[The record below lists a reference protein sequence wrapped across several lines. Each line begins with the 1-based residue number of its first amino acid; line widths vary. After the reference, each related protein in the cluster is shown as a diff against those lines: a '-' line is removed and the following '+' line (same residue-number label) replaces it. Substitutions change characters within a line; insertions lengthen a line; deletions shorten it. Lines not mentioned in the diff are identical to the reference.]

1 MKEKTLD
8 WRKVLSLLL
17 IVALVLQI
25 SPVQAFAV
33 GQDESVIEQKETIAA
48 ATEETAPEATV
59 IGEVE
64 GKREEDVKHF
74 LNSDGSF
81 TAVKYAEPVH
91 YRQTDEAE
99 WVDIDNTLSMRSGS
113 YTPASSPLDVSFADS
128 FGDRTVSVR
137 SQGYELSWS
146 YLRPDAEI
154 TPPDIV
160 ETQELTPAE
169 GTETQA
175 LKPIEDAEISIK
187 AQKLELAAEKAEPYM
202 MPEAVTDGL
211 VYADVFPN
219 VDIEYILDSVNLKEN
234 IVLKKSGAQ
243 NEFVAQY
250 NIGELTATQVDEQ
263 NIELRDE
270 QGKTIFCISAPYM
283 FDAAGQT
290 SNAVSLDILSEA
302 DGVLRVKITADKA
315 WINDEARVY
324 PVKVDPNI
332 LEAVQS
338 FDQDATA
345 IYKSATYPGG
355 SLVIG
360 NDKGNTY
367 SKAKAYV
374 KFSLPTL
381 GSGDVVTSGMLCMSQ
396 YSSTYGF
403 SAGDVTSLQ
412 VNVYKVTSS
421 WTGSSVKKSTGYSGL
436 PSVDTTVVDYKNVS
450 LATANADE
458 FIKFD
463 VSKTVKQWYEG
474 AANYGLCLRADDE
487 SAWAVATFVA
497 ADNTN
502 ISYRKPQLVVT
513 YRSNKGLEG
522 YWTTHEQDLG
532 ESGVGYVN
540 DYTGNLVY
548 IAPILST
555 TGNKMPVSLSLVYNG
570 YQHGNSI
577 DRPDTV
583 GKGWRLNIQEKLTP
597 ITKSGGLNTKLYDMG
612 YRYIY
617 SDADG
622 TDHYFYYDEKNKK
635 TLDEDGLGLTLTVNS
650 TVSDMEK
657 YVITADAGGKM
668 SFTSSGRLRKVYD
681 DNGSYYKVLFND
693 NGSISSVVDGAGRK
707 ISFTHD
713 SSGRISTIKQPTD
726 SNSYRTVT
734 LNYSSWGGLSSISYP
749 GSRTTSF
756 YYTDSGARLNI
767 IDAINGNRLKYSY
780 PTAGDAATKS
790 RVTKITEYSSGTTRE
805 TGNSLS
811 IDYDGMNRTKFTDNE
826 GRSETYQFDNFGRT
840 VGLIDA
846 AGNGSQYSYTDSS
859 NKKKNNTL
867 ATTGS
872 AQKYAENRLTNHSFE
887 NNLTSW
893 DYSSGKVSTDTSK
906 HYLGAKSEK
915 LNPEGLVSQKV
926 SKNASYTYYTSSV
939 YAMGSSDSSRIRLS
953 IYFYDANGNYI
964 EGSSKYTEQDL
975 AGGIWER
982 KQFTFTLVEGASS
995 FRVRYVNCGTDN
1007 IWIDCAQLENGA
1019 AMSAYN
1025 LVQNGGFEDTSSTV
1039 WKAVNC
1045 TTGDKYYTGGTY
1057 GRHFYMKG
1065 EGSANKA
1072 LSQRIYINRSA
1083 SKVFLSISGYAK
1095 AESVP
1100 IGDSKTRKFAL
1111 SVGFHFT
1118 DGSDSSYQYISFNP
1132 DYAAGWQYASGT
1144 VGVKDPGDKIV
1155 DYVYLRCCYYQNA
1168 NGANF
1173 DRIKV
1178 NIDECGTSYTYD
1190 NDGNLISAKD
1200 NAGRHESYNYNNAS
1214 DMTKLTTADNKAYK
1228 FTYSD
1233 TYKHRMLS
1241 ATSESSGVKNS
1252 FTYDASGNL
1261 TKTRVDNSSYDK
1273 YIEQYST
1280 YTSDGNYLKELFS
1293 DRGYA
1298 TTYTYN
1304 NYKGTLTSA
1313 TDANGNET
1321 QYFYND
1327 DTDRMTIV
1335 EAIDSANKDNNSKV
1349 TYTYN
1354 KVGQLA
1360 SISSPG
1366 DKTKYYFE
1374 YDKWGN
1380 NKYVKVGS
1388 QTLVTN
1394 TYKSNNGLLTQQ
1406 KYGNEFTVGHN
1417 YDSLDRETSRSYNG
1431 ATKFYWTY
1439 NADGNLARYSENGNR
1454 VLTYLYDDIGRL
1466 LQVSGNDGSY
1476 VKTSYDEFDKST
1488 DLHYKFNGQ
1497 RRDVYFKYSDMDN
1510 LPLKVKFGTG
1520 TAYAV
1525 TNHYDGLTRVY
1536 EKDYTL
1542 VGNTS
1547 NSELKAEYSYKPF
1560 DSKVPNR
1567 TTGTVRGINYTFAAN
1582 GLFTHDRWYTYD
1594 HAGNIL
1600 TECSWISSSSK
1611 PVQESYTYDAKNQL
1625 VKHDSVTLN
1634 ATFTYTYDVAGN
1646 IKSKT
1651 IYNKED
1657 GTTSTI
1663 DYTYGNSAWGDELTS
1678 YGNES
1683 IEYDKIGN
1691 PTLYRGWGMTWQ
1703 GRQLVKA
1710 EKDKKI
1716 SFTYDSEG
1724 VRTSKTV
1731 GSTTT
1736 KYLLNGT
1743 QILAQT
1749 TNGITTSFFYDQ
1761 QGNRVAMADS
1771 SNHIYY
1777 YLYNLQGDVIALAD
1791 GQTGKLA
1798 ATYTYDAWGKC
1809 TVKNATGFTIGID
1822 NPFRY
1827 RGYYYDTETGLYYLQ
1842 SRYYD
1847 AETGRFI
1854 NLDSRINDGVL
1865 GCNLFTYCL
1874 NNPINLLD
1882 PSGTMAAEATVAT
1895 TNFWNPVGWIA
1906 LAVLGVE
1913 LLVAGIAIVDAV
1925 VDNIERRRYSLA
1937 ADAKSDPKPSSTETP
1952 NAKEGKNEHRKKK
1965 KTSKKTGKERSTD
1978 KPSYVNKGMIDKS
1991 LSAQEN
1997 ASNILNNQFGRGNWN
2012 KGPRS
2017 DFSKIVKW
2025 INRSGLVLW
2034 PFGNMDRWRSD
2045 GNGSYYIPIF

>member
-1 MKEKTLD
+1 MKQLVRD

-33 GQDESVIEQKETIAA
+33 GQDESVIEQTETIAA
-48 ATEETAPEATV
+48 ATEDAAPEATV

-99 WVDIDNTLSMRSGS
+99 WVDIDNTLSMHSGS
-113 YTPASSPLDVSFADS
+113 YTPASSPLDVSFADN

-137 SQGYELSWS
+137 SQGHELSWS

-234 IVLKKSGAQ
+234 LVLKKSGAQ
-243 NEFVAQY
+243 NEFIAQY
-250 NIGELTATQVDEQ
+250 NIGELTAEQVDEQ
-263 NIELRDE
+263 NIELRDA
-270 QGKTIFCISAPYM
+270 QGTVIFCISAPYM

-290 SNAVSLDILSEA
+290 SSDVSLGILSEA

-315 WINDEARVY
+315 WLDDEARVY

-345 IYKSATYPGG
+345 IYKSATYPSG

-360 NDKGNTY
+360 NDKGTTY

-396 YSSTYGF
+396 YSDTYGF

-436 PSVDTTVVDYKNVS
+436 PSIDTTVVDYKNVS
-450 LATANADE
+450 LKTANAGE

-474 AANYGLCLRADDE
+474 ATNYGLCLRADDE

-570 YQHGNSI
+570 YQHGSAI

-583 GKGWRLNIQEKLTP
+583 GKGWRLNIQEKLTS
-597 ITKSGGLNTKLYDMG
+597 ITKSDELSTKLYNAG

-622 TDHYFYYDEKNKK
+622 TDHYFYYDEDKKK

-713 SSGRISTIKQPTD
+713 SSGRISTIKQPVAD
-726 SNSYRTVT
+726 NSYRTVT

-767 IDAINGNRLKYSY
+767 VDAINGNRLKYSY

-811 IDYDGMNRTKFTDNE
+811 IDYDGMNRTRFTDNE

-846 AGNGSQYSYTDSS
+846 AGNGSQYSYNDATED

-893 DYSSGKVSTDTSK
+893 DYSSGKVSNDTSK

-964 EGSSKYTEQDL
+964 ENSSKYTEQDL
-975 AGGIWER
+975 VGGKWER

-1039 WKAVNC
+1039 WEAFNC

-1065 EGSANKA
+1065 EGSKDKR
-1072 LSQRIYINRSA
+1072 LIQKIYINRPA
-1083 SKVFLSISGYAK
+1083 SEVFLSISGYAK
-1095 AESVP
+1095 AKSVP
-1100 IGDSKTRKFAL
+1100 IGDSKTRKFAI

-1144 VGVKDPGDKIV
+1144 VGVKDPGSKTV

-1173 DRIKV
+1173 DRIKM

-1190 NDGNLISAKD
+1190 DDGNLISAKD

-1261 TKTRVDNSSYDK
+1261 TKTRVDKSGYAK
-1273 YIEQYST
+1273 YIEQGST
-1280 YTSDGNYLKELFS
+1280 YTSNGNYLATS
-1293 DRGYA
+1293 TADNGYS
-1298 TTYTYN
+1298 TTYNYN
-1304 NYKGTLTSA
+1304 TYKGTLEKVI
-1313 TDANGNET
+1313 DANDKTTSYDYDGN
-1321 QYFYND
+1321 
-1327 DTDRMTIV
+1327 TDRMTKV
-1335 EAIDSANKDNNSKV
+1335 TSGGSTV
-1349 TYTYN
+1349 TYTYEPN
-1354 KVGQLA
+1354 GQLT
-1360 SISSPG
+1360 SIKSPGSSP
-1366 DKTKYYFE
+1366 TYNFV

-1380 NKYVKVGS
+1380 NTEVKVGS

-1431 ATKFYWTY
+1431 TTKFYWTY

-1476 VKTSYDEFDKST
+1476 VKTSYDELDKST

-1497 RRDVYFKYSDMDN
+1497 RRDVYFHYSDKDN
-1510 LPLKVKFGTG
+1510 LPLDVKFGTG

-1525 TNHYDGLTRVY
+1525 TNLYDGLTRVY

-1547 NSELKAEYSYKPF
+1547 GSTLKAEYSYV
-1560 DSKVPNR
+1560 DWSGNNSDR

-1582 GLFTHDRWYTYD
+1582 GLSTHDRWYTYD
-1594 HAGNIL
+1594 NVGNIL
-1600 TECSWISSSSK
+1600 TECRWISSSSK
-1611 PVQESYTYDAKNQL
+1611 PAQESYTYDAKNQL
-1625 VKHDSVTLN
+1625 VRHDSATLK
-1634 ATFTYTYDVAGN
+1634 AIYTYEYDLGGN

-1651 IYNKED
+1651 IYNKD
-1657 GTTSTI
+1657 SGATSTI
-1663 DYTYGNSAWGDELTS
+1663 NYIYGNSAWGDELTS
-1678 YGNES
+1678 YDGEA
-1683 IEYDKIGN
+1683 IEYDEIGN
-1691 PTLYRGWGMTWQ
+1691 PELYRGWTMGWE
-1703 GRQLVKA
+1703 GRQLKSA
-1710 EKDKKI
+1710 GKNGTNL

-1724 VRTSKTV
+1724 IRTSKTV

-1743 QILAQT
+1743 QILAQKTGST
-1749 TNGITTSFFYDQ
+1749 TLSFFYDQ
-1761 QGNRVAMADS
+1761 QGNRVAMADG
-1771 SNHIYY
+1771 NNNFYY
-1777 YLYNLQGDVIALAD
+1777 YIYNVQGDVIALAD
-1791 GQTGKLA
+1791 ASTGKLA
-1798 ATYTYDAWGKC
+1798 VTYTYDAWGKLVELKD
-1809 TVKNATGFTIGID
+1809 TTTNSVGTQ

-1827 RGYYYDTETGLYYLQ
+1827 RGYYYDTETKLYYLQ

-1847 AETGRFI
+1847 PEVGRFI
-1854 NLDSRINDGVL
+1854 NADA
-1865 GCNLFTYCL
+1865 FTSTDISSPLSTNMFAYCE
-1874 NNPINLLD
+1874 NNPVMKQD
-1882 PSGTMAAEATVAT
+1882 PTGELGVIASCLVGGTVNMITSFIGAKATGQDFTLKDAAVSFGLGALSYSPLGETLRLVMAAVSFKSTYDSVRESGATVADALGCGMLAAGFSYGAPS
-1895 TNFWNPVGWIA
+1895 NLKCLGPINVGTK
-1906 LAVLGVE
+1906 AVLDLTFGT
-1913 LLVAGIAIVDAV
+1913 AG
-1925 VDNIERRRYSLA
+1925 SLFSNYA
-1937 ADAKSDPKPSSTETP
+1937 TKSAKDK
-1952 NAKEGKNEHRKKK
+1952 GKKNNKKQ
-1965 KTSKKTGKERSTD
+1965 
-1978 KPSYVNKGMIDKS
+1978 II
-1991 LSAQEN
+1991 
-1997 ASNILNNQFGRGNWN
+1997 ASNQSRWDNMTQHYRGQVI
-2012 KGPRS
+2012 KH
-2017 DFSKIVKW
+2017 
-2025 INRSGLVLW
+2025 
-2034 PFGNMDRWRSD
+2034 
-2045 GNGSYYIPIF
+2045 